1 MDIWCVQNQAPIN
14 PRGRNLMRGLKILLV
29 FLSAML
35 LVAPAFSQ
43 GTNATVT
50 GTIADSTGALI
61 PGVSVTA
68 TNTATG
74 VVNTVITN
82 ETGSYNFP
90 TLLPG
95 AYKLSAELSG

>member
-1 MDIWCVQNQAPIN
+1 
-14 PRGRNLMRGLKILLV
+14 MRGLKILLV

-90 TLLPG
+90 SSVAGHVQSERG
-95 AYKLSAELSG
+95 AVRLSDSVLHECASG